1 MSPLRLDPA
10 ARLVGDGVLIGGSP
24 FRIVQLG
31 ADQAAALEARLQGR
45 ATPGDHHFIRWLL
58 DRGFLHP
65 EPTTSARSSDVD
77 VVIPCHNHHSELSRL
92 LDRLPCREFAS
103 VTVVDDGSE
112 PAINHRPG
120 VEAGPGVTAGAGVT
134 AGPGVTAGAGVTAGP
149 GVTVIR
155 HHSRRGPAAARNT
168 GWRHGRAPL
177 VLFLDADVII
187 GEVSA
192 WLDPLL
198 ALLPTEASTSTADNA
213 LPSGDPVAVAPR
225 VVAEAGPR
233 RDLVARYESIRPSAD
248 MGTEPATV
256 RSGGRVPYLPA
267 AGLVVRRSALES
279 IDGFDQSMSRGEDVD
294 LVWRLIAHGGFVY
307 YQPAAVIGHPPRPT
321 FGAWLRQRLGYGRGH
336 GALAVRHPDAV
347 TALELSPWT
356 LAAWALVP
364 TSARG
369 VVAGAGLTA
378 VSIPLLA
385 RRLPPSIPERQRL
398 AARLAGGGTLGA
410 GAVLAGA
417 IRRSWLPAALAA
429 AVPSTR
435 WRRIVLAASAVP
447 VLEWWRERPPLN
459 PMSWWAMRL
468 ADDAAYC
475 VGQWWGAA
483 ENGTGRALT
492 IRRQELGD
500 LLTPTAEVPPIVSAG

>member
-24 FRIVQLG
+24 FRIVQLR

-65 EPTTSARSSDVD
+65 EPTTPAQASSVD
-77 VVIPCHNHHSELSRL
+77 VVIPCHNHHGELSRL
-92 LDRLPCREFAS
+92 LDRLPCRRFAS
-103 VTVVDDGSE
+103 VTVVDDGSK

-120 VEAGPGVTAGAGVT
+120 VEAGPGVTT
-134 AGPGVTAGAGVTAGP
+134 RP

-155 HHSRRGPAAARNT
+155 HHNRRGPAAARNT

-187 GEVSA
+187 GDVSA
-192 WLDPLL
+192 WLEPLL
-198 ALLPTEASTSTADNA
+198 DLLPTETSTATPAGDNA
-213 LPSGDPVAVAPR
+213 RPWRDVVAVAPR
-225 VVAEAGPR
+225 VVAEPGPR
-233 RDLVARYESIRPSAD
+233 RGLVARYESIRPSAD

-256 RSGGRVPYLPA
+256 RSGSRVPYLPT

-279 IDGFDQSMSRGEDVD
+279 IDGFDESMPRGEDVD

-321 FGAWLRQRLGYGRGH
+321 VGAWLRQRLDYGRGH

-356 LAAWALVP
+356 LAAWALVS

-385 RRLPPSIPERQRL
+385 RRLPPSIPNRQRL

-410 GAVLAGA
+410 GPILAGA
-417 IRRSWLPAALAA
+417 IRRSWLPAALVA

-435 WRRIVLAASAVP
+435 WRRIVLTAFAVP
-447 VLEWWRERPPLN
+447 VIDWWRKRPPLN
-459 PMSWWAMRL
+459 PVSWWAMRL

-475 VGQWWGAA
+475 VGQWWGAI
-483 ENGTGRALT
+483 ENRTCRALT
-492 IRRQELGD
+492 IRGQRLGD
-500 LLTPTAEVPPIVSAG
+500 LLTPTTDIPPVDPGMANIMSTADATP

>member
-24 FRIVQLG
+24 FCIVQLG

-65 EPTTSARSSDVD
+65 KPTTSTQRSNVD
-77 VVIPCHNHHSELSRL
+77 VVIPCHNHHDGLSRL
-92 LDRLPCREFAS
+92 LGRLPCREFAS

-112 PAINHRPG
+112 PAINRRPG
-120 VEAGPGVTAGAGVT
+120 VEAGPGVTAGAGVS
-134 AGPGVTAGAGVTAGP
+134 
-149 GVTVIR
+149 VIR
-155 HHSRRGPAAARNT
+155 HHSRRGPAAARNS

-187 GEVSA
+187 GDDST

-198 ALLPTEASTSTADNA
+198 ALLPTESSTATTAVDNA
-213 LPSGDPVAVAPR
+213 LPSCGIVAVAPR
-225 VVAEAGPR
+225 VVAEPGPR
-233 RDLVARYESIRPSAD
+233 LDLVARYEAVRPSAD
-248 MGTEPATV
+248 MGAEPGPV
-256 RSGGRVPYLPA
+256 RPGSRVPYLPT

-279 IDGFDQSMSRGEDVD
+279 IDGFDESMPRGEDVD
-294 LVWRLIAHGGFVY
+294 LAWRLIAGGGFVY

-336 GALAVRHPDAV
+336 GAVAVRHPDAV
-347 TALELSPWT
+347 PGLELSPWT
-356 LAAWALVP
+356 LAAWALVSK
-364 TSARG
+364 SARG

-459 PMSWWAMRL
+459 PISWWAMRL

-500 LLTPTAEVPPIVSAG
+500 LLTPMTEVPPIDPTRNRSGQAPSRPQ